1 MRIEDNFLPE
11 EQFKK
16 LQSVVMGD
24 MFPWYYNRHIIEDG
38 KGEESEF
45 QFTHRLFGETEGV
58 ASSAMNF
65 VDPILE
71 KLGVT
76 HLIGAKV
83 NCNYRT
89 VEHIEGG
96 WHTDLPVYR
105 KAKTAVF
112 FINTNNGFT
121 KFEDGTVV
129 ESVEN
134 RLAEFDSNLKHTG
147 VSHTDMQVRMVLN
160 LNYLTS

>member
-1 MRIEDNFLPE
+1 MRIEDDFLPE
-11 EQFKK
+11 EEFKK
-16 LQSVVMGD
+16 IQNLVMSD
-24 MFPWYYNRHIIEDG
+24 IFPWYYNRYII
-38 KGEESEF
+38 KGAEEESSEF

-58 ASSAMNF
+58 ASSAMSF
-65 VDPILE
+65 FDPILE

-89 VEHIEGG
+89 VEPVEGG
-96 WHTDLPVYR
+96 WHTDLPLYR

-121 KFEDGTVV
+121 KFEDGTKVD
-129 ESVEN
+129 SIEN
-134 RLAEFDSNLKHTG
+134 RLAEFDSNIKHTG
-147 VSHTDMQVRMVLN
+147 VSHTDKQVRMVLN
-160 LNYLTS
+160 LNYTTA